1 MAQSQRHVTRFI
13 GLAQVGNPEKKK
25 WIYAFNIVPMKHMN
39 RSDLVAQP
47 VVVTDLPYNESHM
60 KAAAAAEVKSS
71 QFFYDMNAPMED
83 NNRKRKG
90 DGRHG
95 EQRNKR
101 PPPQPSGPCW
111 FCTFDL
117 FA

>member
-60 KAAAAAEVKSS
+60 KAAAAEVKSS